1 MNDPNGKLVLK
12 IIKRLDTY
20 SILLMTLVLVFF
32 FLTKNHSFLSIG
44 NIFNLIQ
51 QNASLVIVAVGM
63 TFVIISGNIDLSS
76 GSIIV
81 FSSCMAG
88 IVFLSTDNIWL
99 ALLAC
104 VGIAS
109 VIGIFNGFLIA
120 RVGINPVITTLA
132 CMIWARGL
140 ALAATNASSIPISSA
155 VLQAM
160 YTPFAFKCINIILFI
175 IIIIFYLGWF
185 LLNKTKFGRYTFAIG
200 GSEVSA
206 IQAGIKAGNIK
217 WAIFFFAAF
226 LTGIAGIIDLARL
239 GSAVSTL
246 GVNMEMDAIVAVVI
260 GGNLLSGGEGSFLKT
275 FTGLL
280 FICILSSGLSTF
292 GVTDDI
298 YYLIRGSII
307 LGVLAAQVICNNYR
321 VKYLRMVNDYK

>member
-1 MNDPNGKLVLK
+1 MQRNKLIL
-12 IIKRLDTY
+12 IIMKRLDTL
-20 SILLMTLVLVFF
+20 SILFMTFVLILLFLLRNHF
-32 FLTKNHSFLSIG
+32 FLSAG

-51 QNASLVIVAVGM
+51 QNASLSIVAIGM

-81 FSSCMAG
+81 LSSCLAG
-88 IVFLSTDNIWL
+88 V
-99 ALLAC
+99 
-104 VGIAS
+104 
-109 VIGIFNGFLIA
+109 IFNFTGNIALSLLLCIFVATSIGVLNGLLISKI
-120 RVGINPVITTLA
+120 GINPVIVTLA

-140 ALAATNASSIPISSA
+140 ALAVTNASSIPIDSWF
-155 VLQAM
+155 LTCL
-160 YTPFAFKCINIILFI
+160 YNPFALKFFNVIFILLLFL
-175 IIIIFYLGWF
+175 FYFGWF
-185 LLNKTKFGRYTFAIG
+185 LLNKTRFGRYTLAIG
-200 GSEVSA
+200 GNEIA
-206 IQAGIKAGNIK
+206 AEQAGINTNNIK
-217 WAIFFFAAF
+217 WVIFIIAAF
-226 LTGIAGIIDLARL
+226 LTGVSSIVDLARL

-246 GVNMEMDAIVAVVI
+246 GINMEMDAIVAVVI

-307 LGVLAAQVICNNYR
+307 LGVLAVQVVCDNYR
-321 VKYLRMVNDYK
+321 ISFLKAVNEY